1 MERLHAEKILEIGIQ
16 LTAEHDYDKLLSKI
30 IECAMEL
37 THCDGGTLYL
47 YEEEQL
53 KFCIMKTKS
62 MGIDRDRKSVEQYPP
77 VAMDEKNVCAYAA
90 IHRKLLNIQD
100 AYDCDEFDF
109 SGPREYD
116 KMSGYRTKSLLVF
129 PLVNHE
135 DKLVGVVQ
143 LINAL
148 DDEDR
153 VIPFAEEFEKVVE
166 SLGSQAAV
174 AVSNMRFVQE
184 NEQLMMSI
192 TRVFTNAID
201 ARIPYN
207 YYHSR
212 NVYLYTKMIVEHINT
227 LHERGETSRYFDAD
241 RKDELLMAA
250 LMHDIGKLVLPN
262 EIIDKNTRLGNK
274 LPLLLERLSH
284 LTSLYHIDY
293 LEGRIDQDKWIEM
306 KNILV
311 DGEERVQELNRKG
324 KLTEEE
330 LAYVKEFAEGSY
342 HDPGGS
348 TIPFL
353 TQEELECLSIPSG
366 TLTRGEREII
376 QSHASCTIQYL
387 KKMNFDKRYP
397 HIIEWAG
404 AHHELLDGS
413 GYPYGLKGDE
423 IPFEARILTVVDIF
437 EALTS
442 SDRPYRKSMKRE
454 KAVGV
459 LTEMADEGKLDRE
472 VLELFKEV
480 LEENKGQIQ
489 LVNRYDSQDTVQ

>member
-1 MERLHAEKILEIGIQ
+1 MERLLAEKVLEIGIQ
-16 LTAEHDYDKLLSKI
+16 LTTEHDYDALLSKI
-30 IECAMEL
+30 IECAMDL
-37 THCDGGTLYL
+37 TDCDGGTLYL

-62 MGIDRDRKSVEQYPP
+62 LGIDRDRKSVEQYPP
-77 VAMDEKNVCAYAA
+77 VAMDKKNVCAYAA
-90 IHRKLLNIQD
+90 IHRKLLNIPD
-100 AYDCDEFDF
+100 AYDCEEFDF

-148 DDEDR
+148 DGQGQA
-153 VIPFAEEFEKVVE
+153 IPFAEEFEKVVE

-174 AVSNMRFVQE
+174 AVSNMHFVQE

-212 NVYLYTKMIVEHINT
+212 NVYLYAKMLVEYINA
-227 LHERGETSRYFDAD
+227 LHEKGETSRYFDAAG
-241 RKDELLMAA
+241 KNELLMAA

-274 LPLLLERLSH
+274 LPLLLERLQH
-284 LTSLYHIDY
+284 LTALFHIDF
-293 LEGRIDQDKWIEM
+293 LEGRIDQDQWIEM

-311 DGEERVQELNRKG
+311 DGEERIQELNRKES
-324 KLTEEE
+324 LLEEE
-330 LAYVKEFAEGSY
+330 IAYVKELASY
-342 HDPGGS
+342 SYRNPGGN

-353 TQEELECLSIPSG
+353 TPEELECLSIPTG
-366 TLTRGEREII
+366 TLTKGEREII

-404 AHHELLDGS
+404 AHHEFLDGS

-423 IPFEARILTVVDIF
+423 IPFEARILAVVDIF

-442 SDRPYRKSMKRE
+442 SDRPYRKSVQSA
-454 KAVGV
+454 KAINI
-459 LTEMADEGKLDRE
+459 LTDMADEGKIDRE
-472 VLELFKEV
+472 VLQLFREA
-480 LEENKGQIQ
+480 LEENNGRIQ
-489 LVNRYDSQDTVQ
+489 QVNRFED